1 MKTFFSCLFMVLT
14 MALIPEVAESQSRSP
29 VQEPRPRVRPDSRSR
44 PPVGSRRPL
53 QRSRRS
59 MVMQPRGIDFGF
71 NLGTSHSLTDIGG
84 TRYASRPFV
93 MDTQWSTTSINAG
106 AFTRYKFGQL
116 FSVNASLNYGRIA
129 GADSLSGENSSR
141 YNRNFYF
148 NNNIFEFAFTGEIY
162 VPNYYPFR
170 PFEIYGFVGIAM
182 FYHDPD
188 LTTHNPALYET
199 DQYNNFQPA
208 IPMGIGGF
216 YNFPSNWRVGYEIG
230 WRKTFF
236 DYLDGFTRP
245 ASQGNDSYFFGKV
258 KVSYFI
264 PERFGMLRF

>member
-1 MKTFFSCLFMVLT
+1 MKTFFSCFFMVLT
-14 MALIPEVAESQSRSP
+14 MALIPDVAESQSRSP

-44 PPVGSRRPL
+44 PPVRARRPL

-59 MVMQPRGIDFGF
+59 MVLQPRGIDFGF

-84 TRYASRPFV
+84 TRHASRPFI
-93 MDTQWSTTSINAG
+93 MDTQWNTTSINAG
-106 AFTRYKFGQL
+106 VFTRYKFDQL
-116 FSVNASLNYGRIA
+116 ISVNASLNYGRIG

-141 YNRNFYF
+141 FARDYHFT
-148 NNNIFEFAFTGEIY
+148 NNIFEFAVTGEFYI
-162 VPNYYPFR
+162 PNYFPFR
-170 PFEIYGFVGIAM
+170 PFEIYGFVGVAM
-182 FYHDPD
+182 FYHDPILVTPPGKEEND
-188 LTTHNPALYET
+188 PFR
-199 DQYNNFQPA
+199 NFQPA

-216 YNFPSNWRVGYEIG
+216 YNFPSNWRIGYEIG

-236 DYLDGFTRP
+236 DYLDGFTRT